1 MISNIVNNVFSFFA
15 FQRKNEEYER
25 KIDLLITGNVPD
37 TNGTLNDM

>member
-1 MISNIVNNVFSFFA
+1 MISNIVNNVSFFA